1 MITIAATSRF
11 HYEKLALELD
21 SRGLLYRWLTS
32 MPQSK
37 ILSIKRNKI
46 NSFLVP
52 MLLNYIASTCFRD
65 QFFLRSFIEDNANH
79 LFDLYCLNQ
88 VSHSSSSALIGLS
101 HNICL
106 AGIAAKKNNK
116 LLYAMSLLL
125 ILSILMRSYLVNI
138 KVLDCLLSL
147 SAVNKS
153 NERLRLI

>member
-1 MITIAATSRF
+1 
-11 HYEKLALELD
+11 
-21 SRGLLYRWLTS
+21 

-52 MLLNYIASTCFRD
+52 LLLNYIASSCFRD

-88 VSHSSSSALIGLS
+88 VSHSSSYALIGLS

-116 LLYAMSLLL
+116 LFICDVPIAHPEYLNEV
-125 ILSILMRSYLVNI
+125 LSSNI
-138 KVLDCLLSL
+138 EVLDCLLSL